1 MCDYQV
7 IEVKLV
13 VMGLQGHHKLRVFL
27 LAILICVTSLIL
39 KCFKTQ

>member
-7 IEVKLV
+7 TEVKLV

-27 LAILICVTSLIL
+27 LAILPSLIL
-39 KCFKTQ
+39 KCLKTQ